1 MVPDDREQ
9 VTFRLDPRSRTIA
22 LVAVRALPALAL
34 VGDAWGG
41 GVGWLPWPLL
51 LIGLLSSL
59 ILSRKDR
66 ASTLTPAPCSPPWHA
81 PRTHGSVGRTP
92 VTYRGALQPY
102 AGHASPPPPST
113 A

>member
-22 LVAVRALPALAL
+22 LVAVGALAALAL

-41 GVGWLPWPLL
+41 GVGWFPWPLL
-51 LIGLLSSL
+51 IIGLIAWL

-66 ASTLTPAPCSPPWHA
+66 AATPPPAPYSSPWHGA
-81 PRTHGSVGRTP
+81 SAQGSVGST
-92 VTYRGALQPY
+92 TYAARGDRK
-102 AGHASPPPPST
+102 ST
-113 A
+113 RLNSSH